1 MRCSNAPGYDYG
13 STSGGLARTASPP
26 SPRPSSP
33 HLLKTQAMLPD
44 PRQGEHHPYD
54 PGDYVLPA
62 NYYGLLNLHQRAVD
76 AIIEWIRGQLSTMSP
91 ARLAQAAFA
100 LHALEEL
107 PWAPQGQGYIEI
119 ATTAPNG
126 RTLKLTADKLQ
137 AEVGYSHRG
146 PYGPDSELVIL
157 LSTSACPSGF
167 SCGHKEETLTWHGEN
182 DYETGLDLWIAEVQ
196 GEECSFTVEMDCD
209 LHDVRA
215 VPRNWQSL
223 WLDRDELPDEDA

>member
-1 MRCSNAPGYDYG
+1 
-13 STSGGLARTASPP
+13 
-26 SPRPSSP
+26 
-33 HLLKTQAMLPD
+33 MLPD
-44 PRQGEHHPYD
+44 PRQGEHLPYE
-54 PGDYVLPA
+54 PGNYVLPA

-76 AIIEWIRGQLSTMSP
+76 AIIEWIRGQLPTMSP
-91 ARLAQAAFA
+91 ARLAQAAIA

-107 PWAPQGQGYIEI
+107 LWAPRGQGYIEI

-126 RTLKLTADKLQ
+126 RTLRLTPDKLQ
-137 AEVGYSHRG
+137 AEVCYSHRG

-167 SCGHKEETLTWHGEN
+167 SCGHKEETLIWHGED

-196 GEECSFTVEMDCD
+196 GEECSFNVEMDCD

-223 WLDRDELPDEDA
+223 WLDWDDLPDEDD